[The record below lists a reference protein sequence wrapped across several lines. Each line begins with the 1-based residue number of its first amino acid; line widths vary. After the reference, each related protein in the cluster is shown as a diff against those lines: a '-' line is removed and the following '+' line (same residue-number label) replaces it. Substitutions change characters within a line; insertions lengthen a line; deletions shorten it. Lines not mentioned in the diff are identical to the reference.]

1 MITIKRPVGH
11 ITALLFAGLFMAC
24 GNLGTPASPDTA
36 QGSAYPNICQTENGF
51 IMIWYEGDN
60 HIVMSEYTA

>member
-1 MITIKRPVGH
+1 
-11 ITALLFAGLFMAC
+11 MAC